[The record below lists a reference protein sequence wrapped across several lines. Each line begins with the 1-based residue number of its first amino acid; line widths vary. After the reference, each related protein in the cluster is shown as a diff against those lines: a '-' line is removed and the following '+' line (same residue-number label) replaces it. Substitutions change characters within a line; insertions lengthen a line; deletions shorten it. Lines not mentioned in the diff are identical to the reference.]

1 MHTIDIE
8 TYKLIIGFNNWYTV
22 DAANRLPEPTRT
34 NELNMAL
41 QKYIR
46 MGWRELSVSTAK
58 SLGRELT
65 TEELVRI
72 FAAQFKRT
80 SSMLTIEHA
89 EKTALAMPEDVRN
102 PFILKILRRYIS
114 LEKKQTAFDH
124 NYQRCIRVARHLPNE
139 LIVRELHR
147 IIKACNDFD
156 LHTYAQSAANLLP
169 EPKRTVELSHILEE
183 EIKNGRLELA
193 ERAAKLL
200 GRALTTNEYVR
211 TFGAMQVILNTSGN
225 IRTILTFAEPE
236 RTEMLLKIIDV
247 SLKQHTWPGELCSI
261 ALYLKEPWKTREL
274 KKLIRLLLKNG
285 SVEKAASV
293 ANDIP
298 DEKGRVALLEG
309 IFKKAIAQGFVRP
322 AQEIVAQLGRKMSA
336 EEVASLRKTQVERT
350 LLHEM
355 KKLSQVTGIPITTVE
370 LVQVLRSEIEL
381 QKRTGGGTWLI
392 EEVLEDLLGVKRL
405 KS

>member
-8 TYKLIIGFNNWYTV
+8 TYKLIIGFNKWYMV
-22 DAANRLPEPTRT
+22 DAANSLPEPTRT
-34 NELNMAL
+34 SELNMAL
-41 QKYIR
+41 QKGIR
-46 MGWRELSVSTAK
+46 MGWKEWSVSAAK

-72 FAAQFKRT
+72 FAPQFKRT
-80 SSMLTIEHA
+80 SYMVEEA
-89 EKTALAMPEDVRN
+89 EKTALDLPEDVRN
-102 PFILKILRRYIS
+102 PFLLKILRRYLS
-114 LEKKQTAFDH
+114 LEERRTDD
-124 NYQRCIRVARHLPNE
+124 NYNYLRCIRVAKCLPKE
-139 LIVRELHR
+139 LIMRELQK
-147 IIKACNDFD
+147 IIKACNNFG
-156 LHTYAQSAANLLP
+156 LHTYAQDAANLLP
-169 EPKRTVELSHILEE
+169 EPQRTTELSHMLET
-183 EIKNGRLELA
+183 EIRSGRLELA
-193 ERAAKLL
+193 ERTARLL
-200 GRALTTNEYVR
+200 GRALTTGEYVR
-211 TFGAMQVILNTSGN
+211 SYSAMQMILNTSEN
-225 IRTILTFAEPE
+225 IKTILTFAEPE
-236 RTEMLLKIIDV
+236 RTEMLLKIIDGN
-247 SLKQHTWPGELCSI
+247 LRQHTWPGELCSI